1 MRLSEGPSSGSETR
15 STRVDALG
23 QLAAIRFSSHIFA
36 EDQDLRM
43 VVVDGQ
49 RIGEGDILRD
59 GIRLEQITE
68 TGVIFEYQGESFPID
83 VLNQWAD

>member
-1 MRLSEGPSSGSETR
+1 MRLSEGPPSGSETL
-15 STRVDALG
+15 STRVDALD

-49 RIGEGDILRD
+49 RIGEGDMVRD

-68 TGVIFEYQGESFPID
+68 TGVIFEYQGERFPID